1 MATKDEKASAEKAK
15 EDTEDR
21 VQPAERTTIGGSEGQ
36 IPGQDF
42 QDAETARKA
51 AADRSARGELN
62 NPQDAVDP
70 GDIQAEVDAAIGT
83 SDALQ
88 GPNDVSDKA
97 MARFLKLTGFE
108 EEDVIGANAERRTFS
123 TRQGGKYLLTQS
135 GKQVRVISG
144 PAYPKLREEAEEV
157 E

>member
-1 MATKDEKASAEKAK
+1 MATKDEKAKA
-15 EDTEDR
+15 DTEDR

-42 QDAETARKA
+42 KDAETARKA
-51 AADRSARGELN
+51 AADRSARGELG
-62 NPQDAVDP
+62 NPQDAIDP
-70 GDIQAEVDAAIGT
+70 DDIAAETTEAIAT
-83 SDALQ
+83 RDNLE
-88 GPNDVSDKA
+88 GPSDVSDKA
-97 MARFLKLTGFE
+97 MDRFLKLTGFDE
-108 EEDVIGANAERRTFS
+108 DDVIGANADRRTFS
-123 TRQGGKYLLTQS
+123 TRQGGKYLLTKS